1 MQQFGGTTPRRGS
14 SARYDEDVDVSAP
27 VRRSP
32 SGRIPQWVLEE
43 AREQQR
49 LAGMNPRQRRREQ
62 RRTARVARRTASR
75 WSKGLRRRNRAWR
88 ASPAIGIV
96 LLAVLWFTPDLFN
109 QYALPVVRPYLPNA
123 SAPPPGADAARK
135 PIGAPPTVTDAGGY
149 RFMESPDPDQEMVAY
164 DPCRPVRVVVRTD
177 NAPQGGQRLIEE
189 AVGAVSAATGLQFV
203 DAGTTTE
210 APSSRREPYQP
221 DRYGRQW
228 APVLITWSDA
238 EEYPDLA
245 GNVAG
250 RGGSTARQA
259 GNDPF
264 VYVTGQVILDAPSLT
279 AMMERPERVRAVIM
293 HELAHVLG
301 LDHVDDPEQLMYG
314 DNVGL
319 TDFAPGDR
327 AGLAR
332 LGAGTCVPKL

>member
-1 MQQFGGTTPRRGS
+1 
-14 SARYDEDVDVSAP
+14 
-27 VRRSP
+27 
-32 SGRIPQWVLEE
+32 
-43 AREQQR
+43 
-49 LAGMNPRQRRREQ
+49 
-62 RRTARVARRTASR
+62 
-75 WSKGLRRRNRAWR
+75 
-88 ASPAIGIV
+88 
-96 LLAVLWFTPDLFN
+96 VLWFTPDLFN

-123 SAPPPGADAARK
+123 PAPPPGVDAARK

-164 DPCRPVRVVVRTD
+164 DPCRPVRMVVRTD

-279 AMMERPERVRAVIM
+279 AMMERPEQVRAVIM